1 MTQSATAHRILDIAQ
16 RLVQLRGFNAF
27 SFTDVA
33 QELGLKDASIHYHFT
48 NKATLGRAV
57 VKRYREHFAAH
68 LAAIS
73 HTKLGP
79 AQQLERYVQLYRDVV
94 GQDGRIC
101 LCGVLASELLTLPGE
116 VQAEVRAFFYENEAW
131 LAQILQ
137 AGREAGELHFD
148 APADVE
154 AQAFLASLEGA
165 MLLARSH
172 GDATR
177 FEPLALRLLAALRQ
191 RA

>member
-1 MTQSATAHRILDIAQ
+1 MARTATATRILDIAQ

-33 QELGLKDASIHYHFT
+33 QELGLKDASIHYHFA

-57 VKRYREHFAAH
+57 VKRYREHFAGQ
-68 LAAIS
+68 LLLIS
-73 HTKLGP
+73 STKLGP

-101 LCGVLASELLTLPGE
+101 LCGVLASELLTLPRE
-116 VQAEVRAFFYENEAW
+116 VQEEVRAFFCENEAW
-131 LAQILQ
+131 LAQVLQ
-137 AGREAGELHFD
+137 AGREADELHFVG
-148 APADVE
+148 PAEVE

-172 GDATR
+172 GDPTR
-177 FEPLALRLLAALRQ
+177 FEPIALRSLAALR
-191 RA
+191 RVA